1 MKSIFT
7 LLFLLLVPKGL
18 VVNSEEEN
26 FSTEIT
32 ADESAPDPLLLGGE
46 IEEEEEQEEEKKKRG
61 IGISDD
67 AGISEGTIVGL
78 TGSAEDSEAAARL
91 PKPEALQGGPQTLQ
105 GLHIGRIPHSC
116 ALCSRERNLCRIISG
131 IFTRSPLPYGYSLV
145 TPIPAG
151 VCNLS
156 ITEMKP
162 SKNFFALRR
171 PGGIY
176 VLNGNWDIQAAGQ
189 YLIGG
194 TTFTYTPSDEDSGE
208 QLTAPGPLR
217 EPIELMLISQSPN
230 PGIKYEYRL
239 PVQDFQGGNPAL
251 SSPSGGLLPNVGSIS
266 GTLGHSPSTFPQG
279 SSSIGSINPNLS
291 VRNPTTSGSSSTS
304 IFPLVGSQALIPGR
318 GAYGPNNPN
327 IVAGSLGPLNPG
339 ITPSGGINRGR
350 GLGGFNPGSVPVQRG
365 SAQSG
370 TGISP
375 ATGSQGINPTF
386 TVAQPRTPVK
396 PSDALGTRG
405 SSGIPGVLPH
415 LQPITPLGTSQGSS
429 SLPIPWNPSYSPKD
443 GSPLPGGNPYL
454 PGQGFPRVPSPGSLP
469 PGVRVPGSGLTGQQ
483 TDVSRPTIT
492 GGSTTGVQGFI
503 PPQDGA
509 KVSGIPPE
517 FPQNSIPL
525 RPVAIPIQPNL
536 GSRRPPSNIPSHSR
550 RPHSEEKGLP
560 NPETFAGTH
569 RTRHQHGGKRRQGHR
584 KVSGTS
590 AETSQETPFGIGIQ
604 QTQPNVS
611 PSSFSPSND
620 TTTAKEPRR
629 RGNGRRRQ
637 QQDDS
642 GVVGTGRRNKDRG
655 NRRKQRSRYQWAEKG
670 FTPCS
675 KPCGGGNQTTILSC
689 ERRRK
694 KTVVSDRRCEH
705 LPRPKTHT
713 IMCNLKPCSAAWS
726 PGEWS
731 PCSVTC
737 GMGFQTRPLVCKQQI
752 SPTFTM
758 VVPEGACSSPPAVP
772 TSQVCEMGR
781 CPSTSPEWDT
791 GPWSNCSAPCG
802 FGSRSREVRC
812 LLGGTQIDD
821 ESCDAESQ
829 PEEEQDCDMGSCAM
843 NTWFFSEWAD
853 QCSES
858 CGTGIQT
865 RKVHCLMSSLAD
877 GDCPAETRPEAS
889 RTCRGDVGCGGQ
901 WFAGPWGDC
910 SSPCG
915 VGRETRT
922 VICVVVTRKGKWRV
936 VDDDQCT
943 SLSRPH
949 DSQECNVE
957 PCAPQWYTSE
967 WSHCSASCEG
977 GVMRREVTCLDA
989 HLRPSADCFNA
1000 SKPAPREPCNLH
1012 PCTITDSSILTTTV
1026 SSLFGPSPNFTL
1038 GGEGTGGSEIERE
1051 DRVGIREDGKEGETA
1066 REGLASE
1073 DYQENSDEIEN
1084 ELVVEEVSGNALNVI
1099 PDKDAQG
1106 DESVADEDA
1115 DEDEDRD
1122 DDEEAEKKKRKRK
1135 KNKEKQGKGDHE
1147 AEEVSDGVDA
1157 PSATSSPPTARAS
1170 CIDRIK
1176 NCHLVFRA
1184 RLCRL
1189 KYYNKLC
1196 CRTCSAS

>member
-1 MKSIFT
+1 M
-7 LLFLLLVPKGL
+7 
-18 VVNSEEEN
+18 
-26 FSTEIT
+26 
-32 ADESAPDPLLLGGE
+32 A
-46 IEEEEEQEEEKKKRG
+46 
-61 IGISDD
+61 
-67 AGISEGTIVGL
+67 ISEGAILGA
-78 TGSAEDSEAAARL
+78 TGSGEDSEAAARL
-91 PKPEALQGGPQTLQ
+91 PKPEALQGSPQTLQ
-105 GLHIGRIPHSC
+105 GLHIGRIPQSC

-145 TPIPAG
+145 TPIPPG

-171 PGGIY
+171 PDGTY
-176 VLNGNWDIQAAGQ
+176 VLNGNWGIQAAGQ

-194 TTFTYTPSDEDSGE
+194 TTFTYTPSDDDSGE

-230 PGIKYEYRL
+230 PGIKYEYRF
-239 PVQDFQGGNPAL
+239 PVQDFQGSNPAL
-251 SSPSGGLLPNVGSIS
+251 GPQTGGLLPNMGSIS

-279 SSSIGSINPNLS
+279 SSSVSSINPNLGARS
-291 VRNPTTSGSSSTS
+291 PTSPGSSSTS
-304 IFPLVGSQALIPGR
+304 IFPLVGSQPLIPGR
-318 GAYGPNNPN
+318 VPFGPNNPN
-327 IVAGSLGPLNPG
+327 IVAGSFGPLNPG
-339 ITPSGGINRGR
+339 ITPGSGINRGR
-350 GLGGFNPGSVPVQRG
+350 GFGGFNPDSVPVQRG

-370 TGISP
+370 IGIKP
-375 ATGSQGINPTF
+375 ATGSSGLNPTF

-396 PSDALGTRG
+396 PSGGLSTIG
-405 SSGIPGVLPH
+405 SPGITGVVPH
-415 LQPITPLGTSQGSS
+415 IQPITPLGTSQGAS
-429 SLPIPWNPSYSPKD
+429 SLPIPWNPSYSPKE

-454 PGQGFPRVPSPGSLP
+454 PSQGLPRVPSPGSLP
-469 PGVRVPGSGLTGQQ
+469 LGVRVSGSGLTGQP
-483 TDVSRPTIT
+483 TDVTRPIIT
-492 GGSTTGVQGFI
+492 GRGTTGVQGFL
-503 PPQDGA
+503 PSSDGA
-509 KVSGIPPE
+509 TVGGIPPE

-525 RPVAIPIQPNL
+525 RPVAIPITPNT
-536 GSRRPPSNIPSHSR
+536 GSRRPPSNIPSQPR
-550 RPHSEEKGLP
+550 RPHTDEKGLP
-560 NPETFAGTH
+560 NAETVASIH
-569 RTRHQHGGKRRQGHR
+569 RIRHQHGGKRRQGHR
-584 KVSGTS
+584 KVSRTS
-590 AETSQETPFGIGIQ
+590 AESSQETPFGTGIQ

-611 PSSFSPSND
+611 PSSFSPSNE
-620 TTTAKEPRR
+620 TESTKGPRR

-642 GVVGTGRRNKDRG
+642 GVDGGGRRNKDRSG
-655 NRRKQRSRYQWAEKG
+655 RRKQGSRYQWAEKG

-713 IMCNLKPCSAAWS
+713 IMCNLKPCPATWT
-726 PGEWS
+726 PGEWG

-737 GMGFQTRPLVCKQQI
+737 GMGVQTRPLVCKQQI

-758 VVPEGACSSPPAVP
+758 MVPEGACLSPASVS
-772 TSQVCEMGR
+772 TSQVCERGR

-802 FGSRSREVRC
+802 LGSRSREVRC
-812 LLGGTQIDD
+812 LLGGTQVDD
-821 ESCDAESQ
+821 ESCEAERY
-829 PEEEQDCDMGSCAM
+829 PDDEQDCDMGSCAT
-843 NTWFFSEWAD
+843 NTWFFSGWAD
-853 QCSES
+853 QCSEA
-858 CGTGIQT
+858 CGLGIQT
-865 RKVHCLMSSLAD
+865 RKVHCLVSSLVSD
-877 GDCPAETRPEAS
+877 GDCPAETRPDAS
-889 RTCRGDVGCGGQ
+889 RTCRGELGCGGQ

-915 VGRETRT
+915 VGRETRS
-922 VICVVVTRKGKWRV
+922 VICVVVTRKGKRKV
-936 VDDDQCT
+936 IEDDQCA
-943 SLSRPH
+943 SQPRPH

-957 PCAPQWYTSE
+957 PCTPQWYTSE
-967 WSHCSASCEG
+967 WSECSASCEG

-989 HLRPSADCFNA
+989 NLRPSADCFNA
-1000 SKPAPREPCNLH
+1000 TKPTTREPCNLH
-1012 PCTITDSSILTTTV
+1012 PCTTTDSSFITTTV
-1026 SSLFGPSPNFTL
+1026 TSISGTSFNSTLAPVGGDGTGDSGTERETL
-1038 GGEGTGGSEIERE
+1038 GRSKEVRKKIVTEVGEP
-1051 DRVGIREDGKEGETA
+1051 
-1066 REGLASE
+1066 ASQ

-1106 DESVADEDA
+1106 DESVADEETD
-1115 DEDEDRD
+1115 DDEDRD
-1122 DDEEAEKKKRKRK
+1122 DEEEAEKKKRKRK
-1135 KNKEKQGKGDHE
+1135 KNKKEEDKGDE
-1147 AEEVSDGVDA
+1147 DEEGASDGVHS
-1157 PSATSSPPTARAS
+1157 PVATPLPPTERAS